1 MTSTATSI
9 GTSIGDAIVQPVE
22 ESVQPSFVPQQ
33 LLPECSE
40 DAVTKH
46 LHWMAP
52 LHYDMGA
59 GKFRTSVRSYLVRT
73 GRHVVLID
81 CCGGNHKNRPY
92 FPRFHRREHDWLDR
106 LAAAGVTPE
115 QVDYVMCTHLH
126 ADHVGWNTVLRDG
139 RWVPTFP
146 NAKYIAHRDELN
158 RWNPAHAAHRFS
170 PHNEF
175 TWEDSILPVIEAGQS
190 VAVDDGYSLD
200 DMLTIEPTPGHT
212 LAHVAIQLRSKGQ
225 QALFS
230 GDVMHVPLQVH
241 YPHWGTSLDDD
252 PALGVRS
259 RLRLLESCAEDG
271 SLVLPTHFVP
281 GHGCFIRRTHEG
293 FAIGWNRK
301 QD

>member
-1 MTSTATSI
+1 MKNTATSV

-22 ESVQPSFVPQQ
+22 ESVQPSFIPRQ
-33 LLPECSE
+33 LLPECTD
-40 DAVTKH
+40 DAVAKH

-52 LHYDMGA
+52 QHYDVSA

-92 FPRFHRREHDWLDR
+92 FPRFHQREHDWLDR

-115 QVDYVMCTHLH
+115 QVDFVMCTHLH
-126 ADHVGWNTVLRDG
+126 ADHVGWNTVLRDD

-146 NAKYIAHRDELN
+146 NARYIAHRDELN

-170 PHNEF
+170 AHNEF

-190 VAVDDGYSLD
+190 VAVEDGYTLD
-200 DMLTIEPTPGHT
+200 DTLTVEPTPGHT
-212 LAHVAIQLRSKGQ
+212 LAHVAIRLRSKGR
-225 QALFS
+225 QAVFS

-271 SLVLPTHFVP
+271 ALVLPTHFVP

-293 FAIGWNRK
+293 FAIQWNRD
-301 QD
+301 QA